1 MRAALILLAL
11 LCAGCASLRPE
22 PITNPNLG
30 QVGQWAVRAAQVV
43 NAADIGQRQIEP
55 LVDAEVLTASEGLS
69 VAKGFGVALT
79 QAKNLVA
86 IFSLADA
93 ASVIGEQLKQ
103 LSAAREQAKALLA
116 TVGNLGVGVS
126 GLAGRIV
133 VGTLGARVSDAV
145 GDLLPGGAQ

>member
-1 MRAALILLAL
+1 MRIAVLVVALFA
-11 LCAGCASLRPE
+11 AGCGLKPA

-30 QVGQWAVRAAQVV
+30 NVGKMAVRAAQVV
-43 NAADIGQRQIEP
+43 NAVDIGQRQIEP
-55 LVDAEVLTASEGLS
+55 LVDAEVLTAPEGLS

-86 IFSLADA
+86 IFTLADA
-93 ASVIGEQLKQ
+93 AVVISDQLKQ
-103 LSAAREQAKALLA
+103 LAAAREQAKALLQ

-126 GLAGRIV
+126 GFAGRIV
-133 VGTLGARVSDAV
+133 VGALGARVSDAV